1 MGSTMLRTSLF
12 RPGSPIH
19 PLAVLCLVLL
29 SPAAA
34 TGASEVR
41 GRIVSEDEGLAVAGA
56 EVEVVGGAA
65 ATRTAEDGGFVVEA
79 TLPALLLVTHPRFEP
94 ATLRV
99 EQSEEEVELRLAR
112 RPGFRETLLVQ
123 AEEIG
128 DRFSPESIAS
138 AAFDPLEVAFDPGTM
153 AEAVTSVAGV
163 VENGQ
168 GGAFQTVSIRGVA
181 RQRVLSLISGARL
194 TSERRAGVSAS
205 FLDPALIGEIDV
217 LRGPASTYYGSGA
230 LGGAI
235 QLQPRE
241 FEALSAGAGYQS
253 EGGERHLSLGW
264 GNAGWSLGA
273 VHRAADDAEDADGGR
288 LFSRFEQ
295 TSATARRRDEI
306 GNLAF
311 DVLVVGGYGDDLG
324 KPNTEFPARTTLYPS
339 ERHLLT
345 RLAIS
350 GADDWRIN
358 AFVHPHDL
366 ETEVA
371 EATALE
377 LVENDTFDLGVF
389 FEHSLRLGGRVSGR
403 AGIDY
408 FGRRSVDAVE
418 SAFDLTRGSVERT
431 RTLRGASEDEASAF
445 GIFNWTWGEA
455 QLEVGAR
462 YTSSRQE
469 NEASRQGPETGGSR
483 SRDATTGFLGVA
495 VPFGPRVQ
503 LVLNAG
509 TGLRFPSL
517 SEQFFSGTTGRGDVI
532 GNDRLEEESSLNADV
547 GLRWFGD
554 RSYVGGSVFRNRIDD
569 YIDRAEVAPDVFTF
583 VNLVSGTIEGV
594 ELDGFFDLR
603 GRFPVRL
610 EWAGHRMDG
619 EASDGSPLA
628 DIPPAGARL
637 GVRLQPERWT
647 LFSELAWRDAKDDP
661 GSGEQPIG
669 EAWLL
674 GAQIGYRLSDAVE
687 LWAQGTNLLDELYF
701 PSPDRR
707 ASPAAGRSVG
717 AGVRFRR

>member
-1 MGSTMLRTSLF
+1 MIRTPLF
-12 RPGSPIH
+12 RL
-19 PLAVLCLVLL
+19 LAAVAGLAL
-29 SPAAA
+29 AAA
-34 TGASEVR
+34 ASGAEPAELR
-41 GRIVSEDEGLAVAGA
+41 GRVLSAEEGLAVEGA
-56 EVEVVGGAA
+56 EVEVVGGGAS
-65 ATRTAEDGGFVVEA
+65 TRSGEDGGFVVEA
-79 TLPALLLVTHPRFEP
+79 SLPALLLVTHPRFEP

-99 EQSEEEVELRLAR
+99 EAPGEVELRLAR
-112 RPGFRETLLVQ
+112 RVAFRETLLVQ

-138 AAFDPLEVAFDPGTM
+138 AAFDPLEVAFEPGTV

-168 GGAFQTVSIRGVA
+168 GGLFQTVSIRGVA

-205 FLDPALIGEIDV
+205 FLDPTLIGEVDV

-253 EGGERHLSLGW
+253 EGAERHLTVGW
-264 GNAGWSLGA
+264 GDEQWSIGA
-273 VHRAADDAEDADGGR
+273 VHRAADDAETPDGER

-295 TSATARRRDEI
+295 TSATLRRRDRV
-306 GNLAF
+306 GDLAI
-311 DVLVVGGYGDDLG
+311 DLLVVGGYGNDLG
-324 KPNTEFPARTTLYPS
+324 KPNTEYPERVTLYPG

-345 RLAIS
+345 RLAVL
-350 GADDWRIN
+350 GGDRWRVN

-366 ETEVA
+366 ETEVT
-371 EATALE
+371 ETGSRE
-377 LVENDTFDLGVF
+377 LVENDTFDLGLF
-389 FEHSLRLGGRVSGR
+389 FEHALPLGDRVSGR

-418 SAFDLTRGSVERT
+418 TAFDLAAGSATRSQ
-431 RTLRGASEDEASAF
+431 TLAGAAEDEASGF
-445 GIFNWTWGEA
+445 LIVDWSWGDA

-462 YTSSRQE
+462 LTSSRQD
-469 NEASRQGPETGGSR
+469 NDAPRPPGSDDGSR
-483 SRDATTGFLGVA
+483 TRDAATGFLGVA

-517 SEQFFSGTTGRGDVI
+517 SEQFFTGATGRGDVI
-532 GNDRLEEESSLNADV
+532 GNDRLEEESAFNADV

-554 RSYVGGSVFRNRIDD
+554 RSYVGGSIFRNRIDD
-569 YIDRAEVAPDVFTF
+569 YIDRAEVAPDVLTF

-603 GRFPVRL
+603 GGFPLRL
-610 EWAGHRMDG
+610 EWAAHRIEG
-619 EASDGSPLA
+619 EASDGAPLS
-628 DIPPAGARL
+628 DVPPAGARL
-637 GVRLQPERWT
+637 GARLQPERW
-647 LFSELAWRDAKDDP
+647 SWHAEIAWRDAKDDP
-661 GSGEQPIG
+661 GPGEKAIG

-674 GAQIGYRLSDAVE
+674 GARVGYQLSEAIE
-687 LWAQGTNLLDELYF
+687 LWLQGTNLLDESYF
-701 PSPDRR
+701 PSPDDR
-707 ASPAAGRSVG
+707 ASRAAGRSIG
-717 AGVRFRR
+717 LGVRYRP